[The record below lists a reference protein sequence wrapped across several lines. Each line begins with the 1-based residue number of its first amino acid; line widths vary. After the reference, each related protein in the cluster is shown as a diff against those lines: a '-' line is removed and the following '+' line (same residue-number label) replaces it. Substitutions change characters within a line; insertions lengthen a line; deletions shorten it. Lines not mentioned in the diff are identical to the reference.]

1 MDIGDVISDSMKYP
15 STDWKKVIILG
26 LLFMFSF
33 LIVPLFLLYG
43 YVFRVIKA
51 SLAGVEDLPDFE
63 EWGEMLVDGIKLFL
77 VYIIYMLPAIIIG
90 IYSVFAFIMALHSF
104 GNLNPATTID
114 PTIIYSLLGG
124 SAAFGIGF
132 ALIYILIIYPIMA
145 VGVGN
150 MAFYNGDLGSAFKLG
165 DIFSTI
171 SQIGWVDLIIW
182 YIAIIIVS
190 ITIFIAGT
198 LIAIIPILGWL
209 ILTLVVYP
217 YLYLF
222 LGRALAWLYASAFA
236 EGYEP

>member
-51 SLAGVEDLPDFE
+51 SLAGVEGLPDYE

-77 VYIIYMLPAIIIG
+77 VYIIYMLPATIIG
-90 IYSVFAFIMALHSF
+90 IYSILMFAIALQTFSYV
-104 GNLNPATTID
+104 NPATTIN
-114 PTIIYSLLGG
+114 PTMIYSLFGGSAALGIGFAIIYSLVV
-124 SAAFGIGF
+124 
-132 ALIYILIIYPIMA
+132 YPILA
-145 VGVGN
+145 VGIGN

-171 SQIGWVDLIIW
+171 SKIGWVDVIIW
-182 YIAIIIVS
+182 YIAIIIVG
-190 ITIFIAGT
+190 IIIFVAGI
-198 LIAIIPILGWL
+198 LIAMVPILGWL
-209 ILTLVVYP
+209 FITLILFP
-217 YLYLF
+217 YMYLF
-222 LGRALAWLYASAFA
+222 FGRALAWLYASAFT
-236 EGYEP
+236 EEYEP